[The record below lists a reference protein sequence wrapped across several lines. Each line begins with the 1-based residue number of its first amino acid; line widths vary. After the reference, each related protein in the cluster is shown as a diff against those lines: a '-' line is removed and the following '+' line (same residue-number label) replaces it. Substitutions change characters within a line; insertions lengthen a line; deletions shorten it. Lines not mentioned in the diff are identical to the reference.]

1 MNETLTGTDFKFQ
14 NQDSLYKGKV
24 RDVYFIGQ
32 KLLLIAT
39 DRISAFDH
47 VLKQAI
53 PYKGQV
59 LNQMAAYFLKATS
72 DVAPN
77 WLEGVPDPN
86 VSAGKNCDPI
96 RLEMVIRGYL
106 TGHAWRLYEKGVRDI
121 CGEKMPDGMIE
132 NQKFSSPII
141 TPTFKALE
149 GHDEDITKDEI
160 LAQQIVTP
168 EQYKIL
174 EEYTYNLF
182 ERGTQMAKQRDLI
195 LVDTKYEFGVFD
207 GKILL
212 IDEIHTPDSSRY
224 FYSSGYEEKLKK
236 GEKPKQLSKEFVR
249 EWLINNGFQG
259 LDGQEIPDMPRDF
272 VESVSERYIELYER
286 MTGSQFNRALQYDIL
301 ERIKLNVENYL
312 ANS

>member
-1 MNETLTGTDFKFQ
+1 M
-14 NQDSLYKGKV
+14 
-24 RDVYFIGQ
+24 
-32 KLLLIAT
+32 
-39 DRISAFDH
+39 
-47 VLKQAI
+47 
-53 PYKGQV
+53 
-59 LNQMAAYFLKATS
+59 KATS

-77 WLEGVPDPN
+77 WLEAVPDPN
-86 VSAGKNCDPI
+86 VSAGKNCEPI

-106 TGHAWRLYEKGVRDI
+106 TGHAWRLYEKGVREI
-121 CGEKMPDGMIE
+121 CGEKMPDGMVE

-141 TPTFKALE
+141 TPTYKALE
-149 GHDEDITKDEI
+149 GHDEDITKEEI
-160 LAQQIVTP
+160 LEQQIVTP

-174 EEYTYNLF
+174 EEYTFSLF
-182 ERGTQMAKQRDLI
+182 DRGTQMAKDRDLI
-195 LVDTKYEFGVFD
+195 LVDTKYEFGIYE

-249 EWLINNGFQG
+249 EWLINKGFQG
-259 LDGQEIPDMPRDF
+259 LEGQEIPDMPRDF

-301 ERIKLNVENYL
+301 ERIRLNVGNYL
-312 ANS
+312 KNS

>member
-1 MNETLTGTDFKFQ
+1 MNDTLTGTDFKFQ

-77 WLEGVPDPN
+77 WLEAVPDPN
-86 VSAGKNCDPI
+86 VSAGKNCEPI

-106 TGHAWRLYEKGVRDI
+106 TGHAWRLYEKGVREI
-121 CGEKMPDGMIE
+121 CGEKMPDGMVE

-141 TPTFKALE
+141 TPTYKALE

-160 LAQQIVTP
+160 LAQKIVTP

-174 EEYTYNLF
+174 EEYTFNLF
-182 ERGTQMAKQRDLI
+182 ERGTQMAKDRDLI
-195 LVDTKYEFGVFD
+195 LVDTKYEFGIYE

-224 FYSSGYEEKLKK
+224 FYLSGYEEKLKK

-249 EWLINNGFQG
+249 EWLINKGFQG
-259 LDGQEIPDMPRDF
+259 LEGQEIPDMPRDF

-301 ERIKLNVENYL
+301 ERIRLNVGNYL
-312 ANS
+312 KNS